1 MQFKAGNVAVV
12 AVLAAIGMIGVASVA
27 SDLWE
32 QYGPQPAP
40 ETLLT
45 ADGKPCVSGDTKFVA
60 KDGSNAFV
68 VTLTNACEIRQRCT
82 VSVYIVNSQG
92 PQQGNA
98 TLTLAP
104 QSKGAEAE
112 QTYVMKTGQLGGM
125 ANVSRQSRRA

>member
-1 MQFKAGNVAVV
+1 MRFRAGNA
-12 AVLAAIGMIGVASVA
+12 AAIAMLAAIAMTGIITVG

-32 QYGPQPAP
+32 EYGPQSAP
-40 ETLLT
+40 ENLMT
-45 ADGKPCVSGDTKFVA
+45 ADGKPCVSTNTVFTA

-68 VTLTNACEIRQRCT
+68 VTLTNACEIRQRCN

-104 QSKGAEAE
+104 LSQGAGAE

-125 ANVSRQSRRA
+125 ANVSRQCRRA